1 MGELMIKECKSIAE
15 VRENIDSI
23 DRKIVK
29 LISERSEFVE
39 QAAKFKKDTEDVKA
53 PKRVEAVIEK
63 VRNIAYENDVNPDI
77 VEEVY
82 RTMISCFIKQEL
94 VDHAKINK

>member
-1 MGELMIKECKSIAE
+1 MMKACMSITE

-23 DRKIVK
+23 DEQIVK
-29 LISERSEFVE
+29 LMSERSKFVE
-39 QAAKFKKDTEDVKA
+39 QAAKFKIDTEDVKA

-63 VRNIAYENDVNPDI
+63 VRNIAHENDVNPDI

-82 RTMISCFIKQEL
+82 RTMISCFIKLELQE
-94 VDHAKINK
+94 HKINK